1 MMQIYILYVVL
12 FLKLIL
18 NRAKHPKLDNASSCF
33 TNKYAHTPTFRTVDW
48 PPFKKLKTG
57 YVMYLMYLRF
67 VPPSF
72 KYSVVVSNIFCFTPF
87 FGEDEPILTSICFKW
102 VGSTTNQNMNSF
114 ATAIPMIS
122 SMRLQSSGLRYRLG
136 TFFSVRPKSG
146 SRICVFETFRVN
158 NKPRGDTNWAKNGS
172 TSTRMDRNMWL

>member
-1 MMQIYILYVVL
+1 M
-12 FLKLIL
+12 
-18 NRAKHPKLDNASSCF
+18 
-33 TNKYAHTPTFRTVDW
+33 
-48 PPFKKLKTG
+48 
-57 YVMYLMYLRF
+57 
-67 VPPSF
+67 
-72 KYSVVVSNIFCFTPF
+72 VSNIFYFTPK
-87 FGEDEPILTSICFKW
+87 FGEDEPILTNIFFKW

-172 TSTRMDRNMWL
+172 TSTRMDRNMWGVDVLELILESWWPGGSSSFWGRSFCCFPWAILAPTTIKA